1 GHSAAPLLLSAD
13 HPWTDTNIDA
23 NPAQTTAVAPGMDH
37 SPDYDEQ
44 YVLKDSR
51 AQISRDSV
59 VAASTGY
66 SASAILPS
74 LRIALLLMQIQ
85 NLRKD
90 RFRVERQRR
99 ETARLDT
106 ILRCVVPDERVR
118 IRFIAAR
125 FDLDRRKARGLSES
139 RGQLGLHGIEL
150 RVARVTTD
158 HLDLIAEAGFD
169 HEEQILEREGAAFLE
184 VCLCFERL
192 RAHRISPG
200 VILSSRM
207 LTRKHVHCLAPR
219 RRRDRPIRP
228 PRAIDVKSAELR
240 IWRCLSYCFSWHAV
254 SGKS

>member
-1 GHSAAPLLLSAD
+1 MPRAGCQQRRRRARARSRGRGCQTASHESEKCRGAHHSSRKRLAARRGVWPAMLARIPEVGGRPAATHPGGGHSAAPRLLSAE
-13 HPWTDTNIDA
+13 HPWADTNIDA
-23 NPAQTTAVAPGMDH
+23 NPAQATAVAPGMDH

-106 ILRCVVPDERVR
+106 ILRCVVPDERV
-118 IRFIAAR
+118 
-125 FDLDRRKARGLSES
+125 
-139 RGQLGLHGIEL
+139 
-150 RVARVTTD
+150 
-158 HLDLIAEAGFD
+158 
-169 HEEQILEREGAAFLE
+169 
-184 VCLCFERL
+184 
-192 RAHRISPG
+192 
-200 VILSSRM
+200 
-207 LTRKHVHCLAPR
+207 
-219 RRRDRPIRP
+219 
-228 PRAIDVKSAELR
+228 
-240 IWRCLSYCFSWHAV
+240 
-254 SGKS
+254 